1 MKNHPVLG
9 VGSANVA
16 DYAVKYSLAPEM
28 VGVDP
33 DSEEY
38 EAPYLPGIQNGGMHN
53 MIMQVA
59 VCSGLLGLLV
69 IGAMAVYF
77 LVRMI
82 LYFVRACKRKK
93 VEPVTTVLAAA
104 ILTILC
110 RSMTE
115 IGLLYS
121 VYYSSVLFWSL
132 AGYLMY
138 FIEKA
143 AKEDP
148 ELKLDE
154 EPLLAKL
161 SHKLFDRKKAGGTER
176 G

>member
-1 MKNHPVLG
+1 M
-9 VGSANVA
+9 
-16 DYAVKYSLAPEM
+16 
-28 VGVDP
+28 
-33 DSEEY
+33 
-38 EAPYLPGIQNGGMHN
+38 
-53 MIMQVA
+53 
-59 VCSGLLGLLV
+59 
-69 IGAMAVYF
+69 
-77 LVRMI
+77 
-82 LYFVRACKRKK
+82 
-93 VEPVTTVLAAA
+93 LAAA

-121 VYYSSVLFWSL
+121 AYYSSVLFWSL